1 MDKKVLK
8 FDLAPSQV
16 KIKDLLNKQF
26 LDVSI
31 DAISDVYPN
40 RNNSHFTL
48 EALNN
53 AIPTVFNKPVLGA
66 FGKGAVNGAND
77 FDEHNADI
85 GYDQELNQAYWDY
98 ENGERI
104 LGTVRESD
112 YVGVEHKNGNDWLTF
127 RCCLWTLYNYKAV
140 KSLLKSRK
148 KKVSVEIEVLDGYID
163 ENGVEII
170 TKFTLLGVTILGDK
184 TMEGIP
190 GANLTILEKLE
201 NALFRKDV
209 ECLQFAYKSLD
220 EEALNNQENVSNN
233 EVSNLENN
241 SNLHN
246 NVNDYIERGGD
257 AMLTVEQKR
266 ILLQSEIDKFVHSDE
281 FTSEGEKWA
290 YVCDM
295 TDSEVVVR
303 YSFGYMRYKYELSEE
318 EKEISIDF
326 VNGEKVLPS
335 WKDFVNNDEDGQ
347 EDDEDEKDDNEPDNN
362 PEDDNDDDDDDD
374 NDDEQEDMSSKSDTE
389 NVANSEDD
397 SVNQDNENTETVVE
411 NDVENNFNAK
421 TEVPVTIEIDGET
434 YDINQL
440 YEKYKALNNEYNLKI
455 QEIETLNAKVFSYVC
470 NELISYGN
478 SIFDSEEEFT
488 EDDKDEVVKMKAK
501 MKEKCENKEFD
512 SSEKVANYV
521 EDVIAKYL
529 YQKRK
534 EMRKNNIDNEK
545 TNSFSV
551 NILTNISNKNTKRN
565 SNDIL
570 KDYIDK

>member
-48 EALNN
+48 EALND

-112 YVGVEHKNGNDWLTF
+112 YVGVEHKNGNNWLTF

-148 KKVSVEIEVLDGYID
+148 KKVSVEIEVLDGYTD

-281 FTSEGEKWA
+281 FTSEGEKWG

-295 TDSEVVVR
+295 TDSEVIVR

-326 VNGEKVLPS
+326 ANGEEVLPS
-335 WKDFVNNDEDGQ
+335 WKNFVDNDEDDQ
-347 EDDEDEKDDNEPDNN
+347 EDDDNEPDNN

-374 NDDEQEDMSSKSDTE
+374 EQEDMSSKSDTE
-389 NVANSEDD
+389 NVANSEND
-397 SVNQDNENTETVVE
+397 SANQDNENTETVFE
-411 NDVENNFNAK
+411 NDAENNFNAK

-440 YEKYKALNNEYNLKI
+440 YEKYKALNNEYDLKI

>member
-1 MDKKVLK
+1 M
-8 FDLAPSQV
+8 
-16 KIKDLLNKQF
+16 
-26 LDVSI
+26 
-31 DAISDVYPN
+31 
-40 RNNSHFTL
+40 
-48 EALNN
+48 
-53 AIPTVFNKPVLGA
+53 
-66 FGKGAVNGAND
+66 
-77 FDEHNADI
+77 
-85 GYDQELNQAYWDY
+85 
-98 ENGERI
+98 
-104 LGTVRESD
+104 
-112 YVGVEHKNGNDWLTF
+112 
-127 RCCLWTLYNYKAV
+127 
-140 KSLLKSRK
+140 KSRK
-148 KKVSVEIEVLDGYID
+148 KKVSVEIEVLDGYTD

-220 EEALNNQENVSNN
+220 EEALNNQENVNNN

-266 ILLQSEIDKFVHSDE
+266 ILLQAEIDKFVHSDE

-295 TDSEVVVR
+295 TDSEVIVR
-303 YSFGYMRYKYELSEE
+303 YSFGYMQYKYELSEE
-318 EKEISIDF
+318 EKEIAIDF
-326 VNGEKVLPS
+326 ANGEKVLPS
-335 WKDFVNNDEDGQ
+335 WKNFVDNDEDDQ
-347 EDDEDEKDDNEPDNN
+347 EDGEDGKDDNKPDNN
-362 PEDDNDDDDDDD
+362 PEDDNDDEDND

-411 NDVENNFNAK
+411 NDAENNFNAK
-421 TEVPVTIEIDGET
+421 TDVPVTIEIDGET

-488 EDDKDEVVKMKAK
+488 EDDKDEIAKMKAK

-512 SSEKVANYV
+512 CSEKVANYV

>member
-48 EALNN
+48 EALND

-112 YVGVEHKNGNDWLTF
+112 YVGVEHKNGNNWLTF

-148 KKVSVEIEVLDGYID
+148 KKVSVEIEVLDGYTD

-220 EEALNNQENVSNN
+220 EEALNNQGNISNN

-281 FTSEGEKWA
+281 FTSEGEKWG

-295 TDSEVVVR
+295 TDSEVIVR

-326 VNGEKVLPS
+326 ANGEEVLPS
-335 WKDFVNNDEDGQ
+335 WENFVDNDEDDQ
-347 EDDEDEKDDNEPDNN
+347 EDDEDEKEGNEPDND
-362 PEDDNDDDDDDD
+362 PEDDNDD

-389 NVANSEDD
+389 NVANSEND
-397 SVNQDNENTETVVE
+397 SVDQDNENTETVAE
-411 NDVENNFNAK
+411 NDAGNNFNAK
-421 TEVPVTIEIDGET
+421 TEAPVTIEIDGET
-434 YDINQL
+434 CDINQL

-512 SSEKVANYV
+512 SPEKVANYV

-551 NILTNISNKNTKRN
+551 NILANISGKNVKRN

>member
-1 MDKKVLK
+1 MDKKVLR

-48 EALNN
+48 ESLND
-53 AIPTVFNKPVLGA
+53 AIPTVYNKPVLGA
-66 FGKGAVNGAND
+66 FGKGAINGAND

-148 KKVSVEIEVLDGYID
+148 KKVSVEIEVLDGYTD

-220 EEALNNQENVSNN
+220 EEALNNQENVNDN

-266 ILLQSEIDKFVHSDE
+266 ILLQAEIDKFIHSDE
-281 FTSEGEKWA
+281 FEGEEWG

-303 YSFGYMRYKYELSEE
+303 YSFGYMQYKYELSEE
-318 EKEISIDF
+318 DKEISVDF

-335 WKDFVNNDEDGQ
+335 WKNFVDNDEN
-347 EDDEDEKDDNEPDNN
+347 ESNDENDNPEEPDDNSENDKDEN
-362 PEDDNDDDDDDD
+362 DDNDDNEHENMNSEND
-374 NDDEQEDMSSKSDTE
+374 NDE
-389 NVANSEDD
+389 NVVNSEDAN
-397 SVNQDNENTETVVE
+397 SIEQNSEIVETVVE
-411 NDVENNFNAK
+411 DNDVENNFNA
-421 TEVPVTIEIDGET
+421 EAEAPVTIEIDGET

>member
-48 EALNN
+48 EALND

-112 YVGVEHKNGNDWLTF
+112 YVGVEHKNGNNWLTF

-148 KKVSVEIEVLDGYID
+148 KKVSVEIEVLDGYTD

-220 EEALNNQENVSNN
+220 EEALNNQGNISNN

-281 FTSEGEKWA
+281 FTSEGEKWG

-295 TDSEVVVR
+295 TDSEVIVR

-326 VNGEKVLPS
+326 ANGEEVLPS
-335 WKDFVNNDEDGQ
+335 WENFVDNDEDDQ
-347 EDDEDEKDDNEPDNN
+347 EDDEDEKEGNEPDND
-362 PEDDNDDDDDDD
+362 PEDDNDD

-389 NVANSEDD
+389 NVANSEND
-397 SVNQDNENTETVVE
+397 SVDQDNENTETVAE
-411 NDVENNFNAK
+411 NDAGNNFNAK
-421 TEVPVTIEIDGET
+421 TEAPVTIEIDGET

-512 SSEKVANYV
+512 SPEKVANYV

-551 NILTNISNKNTKRN
+551 NILANISGKNVKRN

>member
-1 MDKKVLK
+1 MDKKVLR

-40 RNNSHFTL
+40 RNKSHFTL
-48 EALNN
+48 ESLND
-53 AIPTVFNKPVLGA
+53 AIPTVYNKPVLGA
-66 FGKGAVNGAND
+66 FGKGAINGAND

-148 KKVSVEIEVLDGYID
+148 KKVSVEIEVLDGYTD

-220 EEALNNQENVSNN
+220 EEALNNQENVNDN

-266 ILLQSEIDKFVHSDE
+266 ILLQAEIDKFVHSDE

-295 TDSEVVVR
+295 TDSEVIVR
-303 YSFGYMRYKYELSEE
+303 YSFGYMQYKYELSEE

-326 VNGEKVLPS
+326 ANGEKVLPS
-335 WKDFVNNDEDGQ
+335 WKNFVDNDEDEQ
-347 EDDEDEKDDNEPDNN
+347 EDGEDGEDDNKPDNN
-362 PEDDNDDDDDDD
+362 PEDDNDEDD
-374 NDDEQEDMSSKSDTE
+374 NDDDDEQEDMSSNSDAE
-389 NVANSEDD
+389 NVANSEDG

-411 NDVENNFNAK
+411 NDAENNFNAK
-421 TEVPVTIEIDGET
+421 TDVPVTIEIDGET